1 MRHCTQPGKTL
12 HAVSGSSGERGILL
26 ITMISLTAPPGAQSF
41 CRRHSNADRGIDISD
56 PVSMRMH
63 LFAGEPAP
71 FCGDAG
77 AGNDDGNTDISD
89 PVGLLNFQYPG
100 RQRSAGS
107 LAGMR
112 HRSDIRRAELR
123 ELLAIWWQA
132 LRAVHRA
139 GEYRRLNVGHPEHG
153 LVDPR
158 NSSDGLDTI
167 SSTTVDQDSEL
178 VADTCGS
185 AFDAV
190 RSVDIGCRATTEKQI
205 GCNDERLHASGPA
218 QTNSRVI
225 NLGEV
230 RRE

>member
-12 HAVSGSSGERGILL
+12 RAVSGSSEERVVLL
-26 ITMISLTAPPGAQSF
+26 ITMISLSAPLGAQSF
-41 CRRHSNADRGIDISD
+41 RRSDSNADSSIDISD
-56 PVSMRMH
+56 PVSMLLY

-71 FCGDAG
+71 SCGDAG
-77 AGNDDGNTDISD
+77 AANDDGSIDISD
-89 PVGLLNFQYPG
+89 PVGLLNFLYPG

-107 LAGMR
+107 LPGMR

-123 ELLAIWWQA
+123 ELLEIWWRA

-139 GEYRRLNVGHPEHG
+139 GEYRRLNVGHREHG
-153 LVDPR
+153 LVDLR
-158 NSSDGLDTI
+158 NSSDGPDTI

-190 RSVDIGCRATTEKQI
+190 LSVHTGCRPTTENEI
-205 GCNDERLHASGPA
+205 GCNDDRFHARGRP
-218 QTNSRVI
+218 QTNSRVT
-225 NLGEV
+225 NLREV
-230 RRE
+230 RWG